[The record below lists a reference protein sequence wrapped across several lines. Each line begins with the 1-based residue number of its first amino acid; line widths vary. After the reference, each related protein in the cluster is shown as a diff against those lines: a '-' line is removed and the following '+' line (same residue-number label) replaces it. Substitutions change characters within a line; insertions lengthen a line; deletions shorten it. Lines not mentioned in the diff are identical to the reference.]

1 MISRPD
7 FEIWNQKYM
16 HALTSVED
24 REKKVA
30 SVQEEI
36 EVNLELIAATAIE
49 DKLQD
54 KVGETIA
61 SLKEAGIQVWVL
73 TGDKIET
80 AINIGFSCQLLTDE
94 LEILRVDGKTESEVE
109 KSLMEAEKTVIDNIQ
124 LECSFNYFYLN
135 IDRNKLRETKQKLCS
150 SSFW

>member
-1 MISRPD
+1 
-7 FEIWNQKYM
+7 M